1 MSELRLSGISFD
13 EINAERGLPLGAG
26 GQEQEWAATVAIAL
40 ERMERCL
47 AADRSVVIDD
57 TFCCRWLRR
66 RFCEAARRAG
76 AEPWVLHLETASE
89 VLRRRYRDLQA
100 SGERPVLSPPS
111 SPPTCGPSS
120 LRRKTS
126 RCCAAGHARRPS
138 SGSSGWS
145 RRGAARRPDGAR
157 CPKVQPGVTGS
168 YRPTAVTTRC

>member
-100 SGERPVLSPPS
+100 SGERPVLSPAVFAAHLRTFE
-111 SPPTCGPSS
+111 PPAQDEPVLRCGSREEAF
-120 LRRKTS
+120 LRVQRMESK
-126 RCCAAGHARRPS
+126 G
-138 SGSSGWS
+138 SGP
-145 RRGAARRPDGAR
+145 AP
-157 CPKVQPGVTGS
+157 
-168 YRPTAVTTRC
+168 